1 MSWLPRRPSAEHL
14 RKALSLVWKAAPGW
28 SLASVALL
36 VLQAGLPLLQLYLM
50 KLTVDA
56 VTAGMAMQ
64 EKDVALSRVVL
75 LVCLTAAAAL
85 AAFFLAST
93 AKVVGQ
99 AQAEIIT
106 DHVQGMLH
114 AKSIALDLQYY
125 EDHRF
130 HDTLHR
136 VQQEAPYR
144 PTRIVNG
151 LVQVSRNAVSLLAIA
166 GLLFSCFWGITLLLF
181 AALIPGVLVRLK
193 FSDRMF
199 EWKRER
205 SAKERKVG
213 YLNWVL
219 TSEMHAKEIRLF
231 ELGSLFIQR
240 FRDLRVQLRKERIRI
255 AFGQALGELVSETGA
270 IAGIFGSLAFIA
282 YQTVQGTMSMGD
294 MVMYFQAFQ
303 RGEAYLREMLSGMT
317 ELYENNLFLSSFYD
331 FLELNPSV
339 TESAPSGS
347 FPRPMR
353 RGIVFDHVSFQYPT
367 GAEMVLKDIC
377 LEIRPGQVVALVGEN
392 GSGKTTLVKLL
403 CRLYDPTGGSITADG
418 IDLRHLE
425 SSALRRE
432 IGIIFQDY
440 AHYQMTAW
448 ENIWMGNVRLPP
460 NDGKIISAAK
470 SSGVHDTLEGLP
482 RGYET
487 MLGKWFHEGAE
498 LSIGQW
504 QKVALARVFLRD
516 AQIIVLDEPTSS
528 LDAMAEQ
535 AVFRNFRQLASGRTA
550 LLISHRFSS
559 IRMADHI
566 YVLKG
571 GKIIEGGTHK
581 ELICHGRTYTR
592 LFEAQAQHYK

>member
-331 FLELNPSV
+331 FLQLNPSV
-339 TESAPSGS
+339 TYSVPSCS